1 MKKYAI
7 VTLGVITAVTGT
19 VAYARMHNSSERDA
33 TIAMCK
39 AALETNSIKMIV
51 PGLHDSGASDEDV
64 DYTLD
69 MCFSYNSGMIAGLKE
84 AKGVK

>member
-1 MKKYAI
+1 MKKI
-7 VTLGVITAVTGT
+7 VIIALGFAAAVTAT
-19 VAYARMHNSSERDA
+19 VAYARMHNAAERDA

-39 AALETNSIKMIV
+39 AAVETNSVKKIV

-69 MCFSYNSGMIAGLKE
+69 MCFSYNSGMLAGMQM
-84 AKGVK
+84 AKDAR